1 MGIKL
6 RCRHCGHVWEYKGM
20 SRYYA
25 TCPVCHY
32 KVNIMKS
39 KDEPR

>member
-1 MGIKL
+1 MK
-6 RCRHCGHVWEYKGM
+6 CNHCGHVWEYRGR

-32 KVNIMKS
+32 KVNIAKS
-39 KDEPR
+39 RLE